1 MKNPIYLDYAAT
13 TPLRKEVKEYMME
26 LLDGPFGNPSSSHQF
41 GRKSRTMVEECRKFI
56 GGSFKCSASEI
67 VFTSGGTEAD
77 NTALLIGVRDLGV
90 TRIITSPIE
99 HHAILHCAE
108 ALQKNYSIQL
118 DFVNILENGDPD
130 LEHLEGLLKSSDQKT
145 MVSLMHA
152 NNELGNILDLKKVS
166 KICKNQG
173 AYFHSDTVQTIGQ
186 LEIDLS
192 EIQIDFLSASAHK
205 FYGPKGIGFLYVN
218 HSLKIGSLITGGAQE
233 RNRRGG
239 TENILGIGGMHQAL
253 KYKLENLSLENA
265 HLKSIKTYMM
275 EKLKENFGDDVNFNG
290 ASADLNMSLN
300 KILSVSFPNL
310 KNDMLL
316 FTLDLNGIAASGGSA
331 CASGSL
337 QGSHVISHLM
347 PNAICPV
354 VRFSF
359 GKDSTS
365 TEIDEVISVLA
376 GQLS

>member
-1 MKNPIYLDYAAT
+1 MKTPIYLDYAAT

-26 LLDGPFGNPSSSHQF
+26 LLEGPFGNPSSTHQF
-41 GRKSRTMVEECRKFI
+41 GRKSRTLVEECRKFI
-56 GGSFKCSASEI
+56 ATSFKCSASEI

-77 NTALLIGVRDLGV
+77 NTALLLAVRDLGV

-99 HHAILHCAE
+99 HHAILHSAE
-108 ALQKNYSIQL
+108 AIQKNYSIDL
-118 DFVNILENGDPD
+118 DFVEILENGDPD
-130 LEHLEGLLKSSDQKT
+130 LEHLDELLKSSNQKNL
-145 MVSLMHA
+145 VSLMHA
-152 NNELGNILDLKKVS
+152 NNEVGNILDLKRVS
-166 KICKNQG
+166 EICQNNK

-186 LEIDLS
+186 LEIDLR
-192 EIQIDFLSASAHK
+192 EIHIDFLSASAHK
-205 FYGPKGIGFLYVN
+205 FYGPKGVGFLFV
-218 HSLKIGSLITGGAQE
+218 HRSVKMGSFITGGAQE

-239 TENILGIGGMHQAL
+239 TENILGIGGLHHAL
-253 KYKLENLSLENA
+253 KYKLENLLEENA
-265 HLKSIKTYMM
+265 NVRSIKVYMM
-275 EKLKENFGDDVNFNG
+275 EKLTENFGDQVVFNG
-290 ASADLNMSLN
+290 TSADLNKSLN

-347 PNAICPV
+347 PNSTCPV

-359 GKDSTS
+359 GKDTS
-365 TEIDEVISVLA
+365 TAEIDQVISVLES
-376 GQLS
+376 QLS